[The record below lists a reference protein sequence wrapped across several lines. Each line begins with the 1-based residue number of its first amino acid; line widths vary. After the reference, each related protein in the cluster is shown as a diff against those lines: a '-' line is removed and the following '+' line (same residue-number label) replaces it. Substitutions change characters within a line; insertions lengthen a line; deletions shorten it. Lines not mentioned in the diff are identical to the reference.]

1 MSRLARALLPIA
13 HRALSLP
20 PALDDENTLAEAYD
34 ALDGFLAVPVASRY
48 LRATRALRA
57 LSLHRRRSVEL
68 GRLARRSID
77 AQLARLAEAGAP
89 VEALRALPADPRAG
103 RRLQALAALLETHR
117 AVASRV
123 RAPEK
128 LRAKVIVQKTPGRRG
143 DRRR

>member
-20 PALDDENTLAEAYD
+20 AAHDDENTLAEAYD

-77 AQLARLAEAGAP
+77 AQLERLARAGTD
-89 VEALRALPADPRAG
+89 VDELRSLPADPRAG
-103 RRLQALAALLETHR
+103 RRLQALAALLEAHR
-117 AVASRV
+117 AVAVRV

-128 LRAKVIVQKTPGRRG
+128 LRAKVVVQKSGRRT